1 MELMEALRARHSV
14 RAYTD
19 APIEPEKQRLLAGK
33 VAELNELGGLHL
45 QLVLDEPQAFSGFLS
60 HYSKFSGVRNYVA
73 VVGQKAG
80 DLLER
85 CGYYGE
91 QLVLFAQQ
99 LGLNSC
105 WVGLTYSKVS
115 SAFEVREGER
125 LVLVIALGYGKT
137 NGVQHKGKRAE
148 QVSAADEAAA
158 WFSAGVE
165 AALLAPTAINQQ
177 KFKFVKKGNSVSAST
192 VPGLFGSYAKI
203 DLGIAKF
210 HFEVGAGKENFEWA

>member
-1 MELMEALRARHSV
+1 MELIEAIRGRHSV

-19 APIEPEKQRLLAGK
+19 APIEPEKKKILETK
-33 VAELNELGGLHL
+33 VAELNAAGKLHL
-45 QLVLDEPQAFSGFLS
+45 QLVFDEPQAFSGFLS

-73 VVGQKAG
+73 VVGE
-80 DLLER
+80 DSDSLNER

-91 QLVLFAQQ
+91 QLVLLAEQ

-105 WVGLTYSKVS
+105 WVGLTYSKVN
-115 SAFEVREGER
+115 SAYEIAKGEK
-125 LVLVIALGYGKT
+125 LVVVIALGYGAKK
-137 NGVQHKGKRAE
+137 GVPHKSKKPE
-148 QVSAADEAAA
+148 DVSEADEPAA

-177 KFKFVKKGNSVSAST
+177 KFKFVKQGNSVSAKI
-192 VPGLFGSYAKI
+192 VRGLFNSYAKI

-210 HFEVGAGKENFEWA
+210 HFEVGAGKENFNWA